1 MIDWDDVRF
10 FLAVA
15 RRGSVRA
22 AAEHL
27 KVNHST
33 VLRRIAQLEQRL
45 GALLFEKRPSGYRLT
60 RAGNEVLELAEQMEA
75 SSSQL
80 ETRIFGRDQAV
91 RGSLRVTLPP
101 TLATYLLMPDLAEF
115 ARLHPE
121 VEMEILTSYQRLNL
135 TNREADVAIRVVYD
149 PATLPQNLHALKGPQ
164 LFGGVYMSR
173 ALFADWRAGSHGP
186 IRWVVRDDEGIPD
199 WARNNDVPVDGTTLK
214 TTDAETQIL
223 AAREGLGITILS
235 CFVGDADPLLVRV
248 PGGALRLHG
257 SLWLLTQGETRK
269 TKRVRLFTNFMF
281 QRLATYQQLLAGQ
294 RPRLD

>member
-1 MIDWDDVRF
+1 
-10 FLAVA
+10 
-15 RRGSVRA
+15 
-22 AAEHL
+22 
-27 KVNHST
+27 
-33 VLRRIAQLEQRL
+33 
-45 GALLFEKRPSGYRLT
+45 
-60 RAGNEVLELAEQMEA
+60 MEA

-101 TLATYLLMPDLAEF
+101 TIATYLVMPDLAEF

-121 VEMEILTSYQRLNL
+121 VEMEILTSYKRVNL

-186 IRWVVRDDEGIPD
+186 MRWVVPDGGIPD
-199 WARNNDVPVDGTTLK
+199 WARTHDVPVDGTTFK

-223 AAREGLGITILS
+223 AVREGLGITTLS

-248 PGGALRLHG
+248 PGSALRLHG
-257 SLWLLTQGETRK
+257 CLWLLTQGETRK